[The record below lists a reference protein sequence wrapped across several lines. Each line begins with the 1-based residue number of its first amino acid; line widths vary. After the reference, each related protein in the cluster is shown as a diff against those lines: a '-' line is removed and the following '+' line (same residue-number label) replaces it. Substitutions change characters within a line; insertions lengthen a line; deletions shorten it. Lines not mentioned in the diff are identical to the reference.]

1 MIILNALKVIFVLGF
16 LIFIHEG
23 GHCFITKKCG
33 VIVEEFAIGFG
44 PKIFSKEK
52 NGTVY
57 TLRAVPLGGF
67 CRMLGEEQREAKE
80 GSFSEAT
87 PLRKAL
93 IVLAGPVV
101 NILFGILLF
110 FLLGTFAGS
119 MASTTIESKLPE
131 YADKLTQIEI
141 GDTILKINGENVK
154 LKSDVDR
161 IVRNITTDD
170 ELTLTVRRNDE
181 ILDVKVRPSKYED
194 YDFYV
199 IGIKV
204 GIMDSNIKNRLYFGF
219 WETSNYVKSVGENV
233 VKLLTGRI
241 KTEQMMGPVGI
252 SEMVVKTSEIEDF
265 VYLLSA
271 ISLSLG
277 VTNLLPIPALDG
289 GRLVL
294 IIIEKIRGKALSEK
308 LEYRIQTIGLTLL
321 LLFSLYI
328 TYNDILRIF

>member
-1 MIILNALKVIFVLGF
+1 MIIINALKIIFLLGF

-23 GHCFITKKCG
+23 GHCFVAKKCG

-44 PKIFSKEK
+44 PKLFGKEK
-52 NGTVY
+52 NGTY
-57 TLRAVPLGGF
+57 YSIRAVPLGGF
-67 CRMLGEEQREAKE
+67 CKMLGEERREEKK

-93 IVLAGPVV
+93 IVLAGPTV
-101 NILFGILLF
+101 NIVFGIVLF
-110 FLLGTFAGS
+110 FFLGVFSSTLL
-119 MASTTIESKLPE
+119 STTISGKLPE
-131 YADKLTQIEI
+131 YEANLTQLEI
-141 GDTILKINGENVK
+141 GDKILKINGVNVK
-154 LKSDVDR
+154 VKSDVDR
-161 IVRNITTDD
+161 IVRNINDD
-170 ELTLTVRRNDE
+170 SLVLTVQRGDE
-181 ILDVKVRPSKYED
+181 ILDFDVKLSKYKD

-199 IGIKV
+199 IGIEVEKLE
-204 GIMDSNIKNRLYFGF
+204 STLENRFYFGF
-219 WETSNYVKSVGENV
+219 HETTNYLRQVADSIA
-233 VKLLTGRI
+233 KLVTGKI

-252 SEMVVKTSEIEDF
+252 GEMVVKTTALEDF

-271 ISLSLG
+271 ISVSLG

-294 IIIEKIRGKALSEK
+294 VIIEKIRGKALSEMV
-308 LEYRIQTIGLTLL
+308 EYRIQTIGLTLL